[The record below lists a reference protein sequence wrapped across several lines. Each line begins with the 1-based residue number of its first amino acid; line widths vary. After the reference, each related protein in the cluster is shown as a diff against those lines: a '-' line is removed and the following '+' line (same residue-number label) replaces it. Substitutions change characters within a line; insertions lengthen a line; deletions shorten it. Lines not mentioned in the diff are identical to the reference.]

1 MKFSTREDIS
11 APIEAVFAEL
21 SDFDAFERAI
31 LRRGA
36 EVRRRDELTEAGPG
50 MAWHSRFPFRG
61 RPRDLTA
68 ELTRFEAPELIEIA
82 SKTSGLDGL
91 MKLELVQLS
100 PRQTRLALELD
111 IRPQTISARLFLQS
125 LRLAKSGLTRRF
137 KNGVHRY
144 AKDMEDR
151 LNGRA

>member
-36 EVRRRDELTEAGPG
+36 EISRRDELPQPAPG

-61 RPRDLTA
+61 RQRDVTA
-68 ELTRFEAPELIEIA
+68 ELIRFDAPELIELA
-82 SKTSGLDGL
+82 SKTSGLNGL

-100 PRQTRLALELD
+100 PRQTRMALELE

-125 LRLAKSGLTRRF
+125 LRLAKSGLTRRY
-137 KNGVHRY
+137 KMGVHRF
-144 AKDMEDR
+144 AKDLENR
-151 LNGRA
+151 LNVWP